1 MAEACATADARAT
14 LSGGNESA
22 ASPAITGEVLHPTPR
37 AKIDLRNLEAVRRE
51 MGKVYREMRSGELQP
66 ESGTRLVYVL
76 DRIGKLIEVEQ
87 IEQRLIELERKL
99 LK

>member
-1 MAEACATADARAT
+1 MRDTAAEVGTVQAGGKESPERPAT
-14 LSGGNESA
+14 
-22 ASPAITGEVLHPTPR
+22 TGELLHPTPP

-51 MGKVYREMRSGELQP
+51 MGKVYREMRSGEIQP
-66 ESGTRLVYVL
+66 ECGTRLVYVL

-87 IEQRLIELERKL
+87 IEQRLVELERKL

>member
-1 MAEACATADARAT
+1 MTCVKNPDQPRVVA
-14 LSGGNESA
+14 
-22 ASPAITGEVLHPTPR
+22 GEVLHPIPPPKT
-37 AKIDLRNLEAVRRE
+37 DLRNLEAVRRE

-87 IEQRLIELERKL
+87 VERRLTELERKL